1 MLVLA
6 EHNPLL
12 KLCARLR
19 DRREAKLAAA
29 RANLRLGGYTSP
41 TFAHRHR
48 KKLLFL
54 FGLALFFYSMTFTLI
69 GRFMVLQF
77 LTPLML
83 MILFVI
89 WMLPEA
95 RQVPTRWLGRL
106 GIGFMIALLC
116 WPDYLALALPG
127 LPWLTAIRIVTVPLA
142 LVMLFCL
149 SGSRQFRAEMKELMT
164 GLPIVWQGV
173 VAFAAIAL
181 ISIVFSS
188 DIGLSVNKFVVAQL
202 TWTLPFFVAIY
213 VFRQPNRATQFGY
226 FLWAIVLFVCLIA
239 IQEWRHSVVPWAGN
253 IPSFLK
259 IEDESVQRILS
270 GSSRAATGIY
280 RVQSKFTT
288 PLGFAEFLALS
299 APFILHIMMRSK
311 NVLIIMA
318 AALTLALQFW
328 CIRLTDSRLGVVG
341 FFMTLLLYMLVW
353 GGLRWYRD
361 RDSLFGPAVVI
372 AYPITL
378 SAFFAATLFVGRLN
392 AMVWGTGAQQFST
405 ESRKLQVAMGLP
417 KIFKTPWGN
426 GIGRGAEELGFTNLA
441 GILTIDTYYLLVA
454 LEFGILGFL
463 IYFGMIIATIVGG
476 GKQLI
481 RVRATDADGAML
493 APLLIALTN
502 FLVIKS
508 IFSQQENHALAF
520 VMMGAVVVLAW
531 RIKQQRD
538 SSITVLPPTVSPP
551 KKARRRLP

>member
-1 MLVLA
+1 MA
-6 EHNPLL
+6 ERNPLL
-12 KLCARLR
+12 ALWSRMR
-19 DRREAKLAAA
+19 DRREANLAAA
-29 RANLRLGGYTSP
+29 RADLRLGGYASP
-41 TFAHRHR
+41 TFVHKHR
-48 KKLLFL
+48 KKLLLL
-54 FGLALFFYSMTFTLI
+54 FGLALLIYSILFTLI

-83 MILFVI
+83 MMVFVI

-149 SGSRQFRAEMKELMT
+149 SGSRQFRADMKELMT

-173 VAFAAIAL
+173 AAFAAIAL
-181 ISIVFSS
+181 ISIVFSR

-202 TWTLPFFVAIY
+202 TWTLPFFVAVY

-311 NVLIIMA
+311 NVLIIVA

-341 FFMTLLLYMLVW
+341 FFMTFLLYMLVW

-378 SAFFAATLFVGRLN
+378 AAFFAATLFVGRLN

-405 ESRKLQVAMGLP
+405 ESRKVQVAMGLP
-417 KIFKTPWGN
+417 KIFKAPWGN

-463 IYFGMIIATIVGG
+463 IYFGMIISTIVGG

-481 RVRATDADGAML
+481 RVRAADADGAML

-508 IFSQQENHALAF
+508 IFSQQENHPLAF

-531 RIKQQRD
+531 RIKQPLD
-538 SSITVLPPTVSPP
+538 SSSIVLPPAVSPR
-551 KKARRRLP
+551 KMARRSLP

>member
-1 MLVLA
+1 MA
-6 EHNPLL
+6 EHSRLL
-12 KLCARLR
+12 TLGSRLR

-29 RANLRLGGYTSP
+29 QAGLKLGGYVSP
-41 TFAHRHR
+41 TFVQRHR
-48 KKLLFL
+48 KKLLLL
-54 FGLALFFYSMTFTLI
+54 FGLALLFYSMLFTLI

-77 LTPLML
+77 LAPLMV
-83 MILFVI
+83 MTLFVI

-95 RQVPTRWLGRL
+95 RKVPTRWLGR
-106 GIGFMIALLC
+106 IGVVFIIALLC

-142 LVMLFCL
+142 LVMLLCL
-149 SGSRQFRAEMKELMT
+149 TGSRAFRADMKETMT

-173 VAFAAIAL
+173 VAFAVIAL
-181 ISIVFSS
+181 ISIIFSR

-226 FLWAIVLFVCLIA
+226 FLWAIVLFVCLIG

-270 GSSRAATGIY
+270 GSARAATGIY

-311 NVLIIMA
+311 NVLVIVA

-341 FFMTLLLYMLVW
+341 FFMTFLLYMLIW

-378 SAFFAATLFVGRLN
+378 SVFFAATFFVGRLS

-405 ESRKLQVAMGLP
+405 ESRKVQVAMGLP
-417 KIFKTPWGN
+417 KVFKAPWGS
-426 GIGRGAEELGFTNLA
+426 GIGRGAEEVGFTNFA
-441 GILTIDTYYLLVA
+441 GVLTIDTYYLLVA

-463 IYFGMIIATIVGG
+463 VYFGMIIATIIGG

-481 RVRATDADGAML
+481 RVRPGDTDGAML

-520 VMMGAVVVLAW
+520 VMMGAVVALAW
-531 RIKQQRD
+531 RIKRQRD
-538 SSITVLPPTVSPP
+538 SSSVVLPTT
-551 KKARRRLP
+551 A

>member
-1 MLVLA
+1 MA

-12 KLCARLR
+12 KLWARLR
-19 DRREAKLAAA
+19 DRREAKLAVA
-29 RANLRLGGYTSP
+29 RANLRLGGYASP

-106 GIGFMIALLC
+106 GIAFMIALLC

-311 NVLIIMA
+311 NVLIIVA

-551 KKARRRLP
+551 KKAKRSLP

>member
-1 MLVLA
+1 MA

-12 KLCARLR
+12 KLWARLR
-19 DRREAKLAAA
+19 DRREAKLAVA
-29 RANLRLGGYTSP
+29 RANLRLGGYASP

-106 GIGFMIALLC
+106 GIAFMIALLC

-311 NVLIIMA
+311 NVLIIVA

-481 RVRATDADGAML
+481 RVRATDTDGAML

-551 KKARRRLP
+551 KKAQRSLP

>member
-1 MLVLA
+1 MTGRSAARTLWS
-6 EHNPLL
+6 
-12 KLCARLR
+12 RLR
-19 DRREAKLAAA
+19 GRREAKFAAA
-29 RANLRLGGYTSP
+29 RADLTLGGYASP
-41 TFAHRHR
+41 TFGHRHR

-54 FGLALFFYSMTFTLI
+54 FGLGLLVYSMLFTLI

-77 LTPLML
+77 LAPLMI
-83 MILFVI
+83 MILFII

-106 GIGFMIALLC
+106 GVAFIIALLC
-116 WPDYLALALPG
+116 WPDYLAFALPG

-142 LVMLFCL
+142 LVMLLCL
-149 SGSRQFRAEMKELMT
+149 SGSRAFRADMKELMT
-164 GLPIVWQGV
+164 GLPVVWQGV
-173 VAFAAIAL
+173 VAFAVIAL
-181 ISIVFSS
+181 ISIVFSR

-226 FLWAIVLFVCLIA
+226 FLWAIVLFVCLIGF
-239 IQEWRHSVVPWAGN
+239 QEWRHSVVPWAGH

-259 IEDESVQRILS
+259 IEDENVQRILS

-311 NVLIIMA
+311 NVLIVVA
-318 AALTLALQFW
+318 AALTLVLQFW

-341 FFMTLLLYMLVW
+341 FFMTFLLYMLVW

-378 SAFFAATLFVGRLN
+378 GAFFAATLFVGRLN

-405 ESRKLQVAMGLP
+405 ESRKVQVAMGLP
-417 KIFKTPWGN
+417 KIFKAPWGN

-454 LEFGILGFL
+454 LEFGILGFI
-463 IYFGMIIATIVGG
+463 IYFGMIIAAIMGG

-481 RVRATDADGAML
+481 RVRAADADGAML
-493 APLLIALTN
+493 APFLIALTN

-508 IFSQQENHALAF
+508 IFSQQENHPLAF

-531 RIKQQRD
+531 RVKQQRD
-538 SSITVLPPTVSPP
+538 SSHILLPPSAALRTM
-551 KKARRRLP
+551 ARRNQP